1 VPKQAHGDVSACR
14 AVIVGVLRRAEPCSW
29 GCFGVPSPAREDGT
43 EVSYSIAAAI
53 GSNFSGAAMLVAS
66 RGMGNLCS

>member
-14 AVIVGVLRRAEPCSW
+14 TVIVGVLRRAETGSW
-29 GCFGVPSPAREDGT
+29 GCFCVPNRDREDGT

-53 GSNFSGAAMLVAS
+53 GSKQNT
-66 RGMGNLCS
+66 